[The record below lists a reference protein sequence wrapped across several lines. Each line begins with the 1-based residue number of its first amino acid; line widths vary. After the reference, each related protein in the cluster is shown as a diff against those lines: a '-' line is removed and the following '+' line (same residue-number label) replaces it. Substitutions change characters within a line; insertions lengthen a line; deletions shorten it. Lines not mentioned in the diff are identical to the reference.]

1 MPEYREGF
9 VRLLY
14 SIILGQF
21 VVIAILLG
29 GFSSEYLSNVYFRIW
44 VGNNFP
50 QLGLLLT
57 GQADALIIGM
67 ALGGTLLLI
76 QRIKNQP
83 RMDQRVAITLVRPS
97 SPTGISEL
105 LADHTTSTE
114 ESEVADE
121 TPEQILGELER
132 HDF

>member
-1 MPEYREGF
+1 MPEYPEGF

-67 ALGGTLLLI
+67 ALGGTLLII

>member
-67 ALGGTLLLI
+67 ALGGTLLII

-97 SPTGISEL
+97 SPTGMSEL

>member
-97 SPTGISEL
+97 SPTGMSEL